1 MIMSELKVKATSAEV
16 GVDVLIET
24 MINDIRQMD
33 MDGLKGV
40 FESMYPVVIEDVE
53 GLEGEEVTVYV
64 DFQEA
69 PGADLEDIF

>member
-1 MIMSELKVKATSAEV
+1 MNELKVKATSAEV

-40 FESMYPVVIEDVE
+40 FQSMYPVIIEDVE
-53 GLEGEEVTVYV
+53 GAEGEEVTVYV